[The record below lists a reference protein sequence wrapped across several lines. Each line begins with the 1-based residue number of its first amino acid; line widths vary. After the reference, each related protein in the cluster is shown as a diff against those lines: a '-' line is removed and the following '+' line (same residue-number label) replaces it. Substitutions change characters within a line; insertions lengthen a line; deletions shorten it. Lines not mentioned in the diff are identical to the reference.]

1 MTNKKPLISIII
13 SAYNSENKIE
23 KCLNSLLNQT
33 YNPIEIIAVDDG
45 STDKTKEIIKK
56 FIDNKKVFLLEQKR
70 QGPGAAKNIASKKAK
85 GSILVFVDS
94 DEYPRQDYI
103 EKLTKPIREGKYKTS
118 IGAWVLAY
126 PKNPWARC
134 RFEDTSELRY
144 HAMKSGVFRAIKKD
158 FFNHLG
164 GFNASKGYS
173 DDRIQNNAK
182 RARIND
188 AIFDHDTDSN
198 LNELYKKRKW
208 IGSSIMTNPKSAKF
222 WSKTILGF
230 ILFGFFIASFWISL
244 WLTFAIL
251 IIGIFP
257 ILYQIL
263 RKVIFYK
270 DSRLF
275 FYYPIYVLV
284 TSFGMVIG
292 FLRPVYKNDLKVIPS
307 RAQAR

>member
-94 DEYPRQDYI
+94 DEYTRQDYI

-164 GFNASKGYS
+164 GFN
-173 DDRIQNNAK
+173 
-182 RARIND
+182 D

-251 IIGIFP
+251 IIGILP
-257 ILYQIL
+257 ILYQSL
-263 RKVIFYK
+263 KKVIFYR
-270 DSRLF
+270 DIRLF